1 MLCPNCKQEI
11 KAGSKFCGK
20 CGARIGR
27 PPAGPACPACG
38 SPLLPGADFC
48 AECGAR
54 VGGEPVPAQAF
65 CPGCGA
71 AVLPGDTFC
80 VACGA
85 RLKEPAVTEN
95 RQSFQSQSREPVQ
108 TQQQGQTPQKPQGS
122 GQRKMLM
129 AAAAAVVVLFLL
141 GMAMLLMS
149 GGDKFAKEK
158 EGVSKTEKAT
168 MSTASGDKFAKEKE
182 AIGKAEK
189 AAMSMQLPVVVKPD
203 NWKEPRPTK
212 QEGEQ
217 YKADLDKLI
226 ELETKILAEMQKS
239 DEQISQMLSKASD
252 EQEKKDVLA
261 FRDKVRQDRISFV
274 KKVSQGRLSGDT
286 FIVGVGS
293 TWPEVE
299 MVYGKP
305 VSTGKESPGSKEY
318 DYNGIKFEDWI
329 GGGVPPLEVRK
340 KWVSKTVGCVT
351 VTDNNITS
359 DAGVRLGMT
368 YTEVYNI
375 LKSKYVNKTYNAK
388 RDTMRFDQYQKGD
401 DINVT
406 VQFAMKETWTYLMFL
421 DFKKGKLVRYAVAPN

>member
-54 VGGEPVPAQAF
+54 VSSEPVPAQAF
-65 CPGCGA
+65 CPECGA
-71 AVLPGDTFC
+71 EVLPGDTFC
-80 VACGA
+80 ISCGA

-95 RQSFQSQSREPVQ
+95 CQSFQSQSRETVQ
-108 TQQQGQTPQKPQGS
+108 TQQQWEAPKKPQAPQQPQIQQQGRTSQKPQGS
-122 GQRKMLM
+122 GQGKMLM
-129 AAAAAVVVLFLL
+129 AAAAAVVILFLL

-158 EGVSKTEKAT
+158 ESI
-168 MSTASGDKFAKEKE
+168 S
-182 AIGKAEK
+182 KAEK

-217 YKADLDKLI
+217 YKEGLDKLI
-226 ELETKILAEMQKS
+226 AAETKILAEMQKS
-239 DEQISQMLSKASD
+239 DSQISQMLSKASG
-252 EQEKKDVLA
+252 EEEKKDVLA
-261 FRDKVRQDRISFV
+261 FREKVRQDRISFV

-388 RDTMRFDQYQKGD
+388 RDTMRFDQYEKGD

>member
-1 MLCPNCKQEI
+1 V
-11 KAGSKFCGK
+11 S
-20 CGARIGR
+20 
-27 PPAGPACPACG
+27 
-38 SPLLPGADFC
+38 S
-48 AECGAR
+48 
-54 VGGEPVPAQAF
+54 EPVPAQAF
-65 CPGCGA
+65 CPECGA
-71 AVLPGDTFC
+71 EVLPGDTFC
-80 VACGA
+80 ISCGA

-95 RQSFQSQSREPVQ
+95 CQSFQSQSREPVQ
-108 TQQQGQTPQKPQGS
+108 IQQQGRTLQKPQGS
-122 GQRKMLM
+122 GQCKMLM
-129 AAAAAVVVLFLL
+129 AAAAAVVILFLL

-158 EGVSKTEKAT
+158 ESI
-168 MSTASGDKFAKEKE
+168 S
-182 AIGKAEK
+182 KAEK

-217 YKADLDKLI
+217 YKEGLDKLI
-226 ELETKILAEMQKS
+226 AAETKILAEMQKS
-239 DEQISQMLSKASD
+239 DAQISQMLSKASG
-252 EQEKKDVLA
+252 EEEKKDVLA
-261 FRDKVRQDRISFV
+261 FREKVRQDRISFV

-388 RDTMRFDQYQKGD
+388 RDTMRFDQYEKGD

>member
-54 VGGEPVPAQAF
+54 VSSEPVPAQAF
-65 CPGCGA
+65 CPECGA
-71 AVLPGDTFC
+71 EVLPGDTFC
-80 VACGA
+80 ISCGA

-95 RQSFQSQSREPVQ
+95 CQSFQSQSRETVQ
-108 TQQQGQTPQKPQGS
+108 TQQQWEAPKKPQAPQQPQIQQQGRTSQKPQGS
-122 GQRKMLM
+122 GQCKMLM
-129 AAAAAVVVLFLL
+129 AAAAAVVILSLL

-158 EGVSKTEKAT
+158 ESI
-168 MSTASGDKFAKEKE
+168 S
-182 AIGKAEK
+182 KAEK

-217 YKADLDKLI
+217 YKEGLDKLI
-226 ELETKILAEMQKS
+226 AAETKILAEMQKS
-239 DEQISQMLSKASD
+239 DAQISQMLSKASG
-252 EQEKKDVLA
+252 EEEKKDVLA
-261 FRDKVRQDRISFV
+261 FREKVRQDRISFV

-293 TWPEVE
+293 TWEEVE

-388 RDTMRFDQYQKGD
+388 RDTMRFDQYEKGD

>member
-141 GMAMLLMS
+141 GMAVLLMS
-149 GGDKFAKEK
+149 GGDKFAKK
-158 EGVSKTEKAT
+158 
-168 MSTASGDKFAKEKE
+168 KE

-261 FRDKVRQDRISFV
+261 FRHKVRQDRISFV

-340 KWVSKTVGCVT
+340 KWMSRTVGCVI
-351 VTDNNITS
+351 VTDNSIIS
-359 DAGVRLGMT
+359 DAGVKLGMT

-406 VQFAMKETWTYLMFL
+406 VQFAMKETWPYLMFL